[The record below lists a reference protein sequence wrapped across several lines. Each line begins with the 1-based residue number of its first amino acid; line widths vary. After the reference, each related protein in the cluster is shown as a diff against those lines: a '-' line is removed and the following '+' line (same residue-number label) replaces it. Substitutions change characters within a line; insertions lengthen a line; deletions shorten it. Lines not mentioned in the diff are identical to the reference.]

1 MKLSIITINY
11 NNCAGLKKTI
21 DSVVAQTYRDF
32 EWLVIDGGSTDG
44 SRALIEQNAS
54 HLSYWVSEPDHGVY
68 HAMNKG
74 LDAAQGE
81 YLLFLNSGDWLVDA
95 DTLEKCQLDSTS
107 ADVLYGDSLFVFQD
121 HIEEIRYPDPLSFN
135 HLYKGFLGHA
145 SSFIKSS
152 LLRKE
157 RYTEQYKIVSDWEF
171 WIKMALKDASF
182 VHLPLSVS
190 YFDTT
195 GISSTNEQLRTAE
208 RNQVISEFVPRLV
221 AEDCKYIKRLETQ
234 LGDDQVK
241 SVLHY
246 GRKKKLYHKLIT
258 ASLLVIKFLD
268 RFCGHSRQP

>member
-32 EWLVIDGGSTDG
+32 EWIVIDGGSTDG

-81 YLLFLNSGDWLVDA
+81 YLLFLNSGDWLVAA
-95 DTLEKCQLDSTS
+95 DTLEKCRLDSTS

-258 ASLLVIKFLD
+258 ASLLVIRFLD
-268 RFCGHSRQP
+268 RLTAKSH

>member
-32 EWLVIDGGSTDG
+32 EWIVIDGGSTDG

-81 YLLFLNSGDWLVDA
+81 YLLFLNSGDWLVAA

-195 GISSTNEQLRTAE
+195 GISSTNERLRTAE

-268 RFCGHSRQP
+268 RLTAKSH